1 LDEARRLGCRVKVI
15 DEGEYWPGRNEAV
28 LRQNV
33 GQMNGAIAAAAGAM
47 KDFDRAKGAAG
58 VQSPIF
64 AHPQFEHLEAEGAA
78 RGHAAALRKVLSKS
92 GSMASPE
99 G

>member
-1 LDEARRLGCRVKVI
+1 ME
-15 DEGEYWPGRNEAV
+15 
-28 LRQNV
+28 
-33 GQMNGAIAAAAGAM
+33 QMKGAIAAAAGAM

-58 VQSPIF
+58 LQSPIF

-92 GSMASPE
+92 GSLAPPE